1 MVLVDSGRKVLE
13 KLSEE
18 VFAVELMDVQ
28 MPEIDGFEATAAI
41 RRNEGAG
48 TIIEVFCWG
57 PIGRR
62 AGKGNLAGCHILY
75 INLQNL
81 I

>member
-18 VFAVELMDVQ
+18 VFDVELMDVQ

-41 RRNEGAG
+41 RRNEEVDRARLARSPPRTAGA
-48 TIIEVFCWG
+48 
-57 PIGRR
+57 
-62 AGKGNLAGCHILY
+62 
-75 INLQNL
+75 
-81 I
+81 

>member
-41 RRNEGAG
+41 RREKSTGRA
-48 TIIEVFCWG
+48 W
-57 PIGRR
+57 PIPTDRRRLGRWKR
-62 AGKGNLAGCHILY
+62 RGRIHRP
-75 INLQNL
+75 
-81 I
+81 